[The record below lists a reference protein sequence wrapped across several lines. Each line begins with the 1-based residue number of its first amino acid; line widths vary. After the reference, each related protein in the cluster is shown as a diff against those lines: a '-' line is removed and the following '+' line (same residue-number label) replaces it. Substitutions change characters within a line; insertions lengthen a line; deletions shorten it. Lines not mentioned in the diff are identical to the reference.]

1 MRTKIQNT
9 TRIEVQVNTT
19 DAARFEF
26 PCSAHSDDSTPVT
39 IRWYQ
44 VDGDDNETPVT
55 VVPGKRIVTSN
66 GSLIVELMASDDF
79 GWGHFGGAYRCKAT
93 NGYSVDVRDVFI
105 NVVDYESPK
114 GNRTTTF
121 TNLEVCYRLHNIL
134 LEFNTVSLS

>member
-1 MRTKIQNT
+1 MDDA

-19 DAARFEF
+19 DTARFEF

-39 IRWYQ
+39 IRWYR
-44 VDGDDNETPVT
+44 VDKDDKETPI
-55 VVPGKRIVTSN
+55 VVEPGRRIVTPN
-66 GSLIVELMASDDF
+66 GSLIMERTTNDSF
-79 GWGHFGGAYRCKAT
+79 SWGKYGGAYRCKAT